1 MQEKTET
8 LTIREVNMPLSSKDR
23 ANGKKVNTWR
33 GSIRYINRDDIF
45 FTSTYGTFTKIYQ

>member
-1 MQEKTET
+1 
-8 LTIREVNMPLSSKDR
+8 MPLSGKDR

-45 FTSTYGTFTKIYQ
+45 FSSTYGTFTKIYQWLITKKNLYKMEII